1 MLKKSLLLGVTAG
14 LLSGVACLVFASIYK
29 NAMFVDFSP
38 VVSATNYFGSTLFG
52 CILASLGYVGLRKV
66 SSRFGEIIFNLLFAI
81 ISFATIIF
89 PLKYMAYMF
98 PPELDIEG
106 IDEMTSYFQPFAITL
121 HLVPALVWFT
131 LKPIFIRS

>member
-66 SSRFGEIIFNLLFAI
+66 SSRFGEIIFNLLFALL
-81 ISFATIIF
+81 SFVSIMG
-89 PLKYMAYMF
+89 PLMFKF
-98 PPELDIEG
+98 PPELDVEG
-106 IDEMTSYFQPFAITL
+106 IDEITMYFQPFTITL